1 MLLDEFQRLTQS
13 QGVRRVGQQY
23 YGVWQSYPYSAV
35 VTPSG
40 RGTVA
45 FSFRLGATLESVAFK
60 QLRRQMPKCAVLLAA
75 GGSTYR
81 LTINGKPFDKG
92 DEALA
97 SILDTLARGLRESG
111 VTAGELCPICHR
123 GGCDAL
129 ADLGGYG
136 AVHYACAANR
146 TADAAAEAQR
156 SLRSGSY
163 VTGFIGAF
171 LGGLVACIPTIL
183 AYYAGWLVGYLY
195 ALIPLGAYY
204 GYKLFHG
211 RMNRGAFICTCIASV
226 IHLFSMEQVIFYIE
240 FVKAFDLWPSIFDTI
255 WLYFQLLTPADM
267 LKDMWMSAIFML
279 LGLWISWDRIRRN
292 AYTDLHGASSVM
304 ETLSYLP
311 GREPQ
316 TAAEP
321 LEEAD
326 GPVIQAVEFSAPEQP
341 L

>member
-13 QGVRRVGQQY
+13 QGVRRVGRQY

-40 RGTVA
+40 RGAVT
-45 FSFRLGATLESVAFK
+45 FSFRLGGTLESGAFK

-81 LTINGKPFDKG
+81 LTVNGKPFNKG

-97 SILDTLARGLRESG
+97 SILDTFVRCLRESG
-111 VTAGELCPICHR
+111 VTAGDLCPICHR

-129 ADLGGYG
+129 ADLGGYS
-136 AVHYACAANR
+136 AVHYTCAANR

-156 SLRSGSY
+156 SLQSGSH

-195 ALIPLGAYY
+195 ALIPLGAYLVMADVNRSGAQEACDRLNAAY
-204 GYKLFHG
+204 GPFC
-211 RMNRGAFICTCIASV
+211 AIAVQMDVTESSR
-226 IHLFSMEQVIFYIE
+226 LPRASTRLWRPTAELTFSR
-240 FVKAFDLWPSIFDTI
+240 A
-255 WLYFQLLTPADM
+255 TPA
-267 LKDMWMSAIFML
+267 S
-279 LGLWISWDRIRRN
+279 SRR
-292 AYTDLHGASSVM
+292 
-304 ETLSYLP
+304 
-311 GREPQ
+311 
-316 TAAEP
+316 
-321 LEEAD
+321 
-326 GPVIQAVEFSAPEQP
+326 APP
-341 L
+341 TPWS

>member
-13 QGVRRVGQQY
+13 QGVRRVGRQY

-40 RGTVA
+40 RGAVT
-45 FSFRLGATLESVAFK
+45 FSFRLGGTLESGAFK

-81 LTINGKPFDKG
+81 LTVNGKPFNKG

-97 SILDTLARGLRESG
+97 SILDTFVRGLRESG
-111 VTAGELCPICHR
+111 VTAGDLYPICHR

-129 ADLGGYG
+129 ADLGGYS

-156 SLRSGSY
+156 SLQSGSY

-195 ALIPLGAYY
+195 ALIPLGAYLVMADVNRSGAQEACDRLNAAY
-204 GYKLFHG
+204 GPFCAIVVQMDVTESG
-211 RMNRGAFICTCIASV
+211 RLPQASTR
-226 IHLFSMEQVIFYIE
+226 LWRPTAELTFSR
-240 FVKAFDLWPSIFDTI
+240 A
-255 WLYFQLLTPADM
+255 TPA
-267 LKDMWMSAIFML
+267 S
-279 LGLWISWDRIRRN
+279 SRR
-292 AYTDLHGASSVM
+292 
-304 ETLSYLP
+304 
-311 GREPQ
+311 
-316 TAAEP
+316 
-321 LEEAD
+321 
-326 GPVIQAVEFSAPEQP
+326 APP
-341 L
+341 TPWS